1 MYKSWT
7 MCLDST
13 FCIALNNHKSKK
25 CWWHHSLLTQNH
37 CQFFGWSCV
46 SLIKFSC
53 WSKFLVN
60 IIIGFGVMTIF
71 LYKGFDQKSG
81 NWKYPPSEVCTITGD
96 CGKLEI
102 PNLAWIFLMKIYLML
117 QNVRFTVF
125 IVYKWKWVKKIP
137 PTLGL
142 I

>member
-1 MYKSWT
+1 MSGFHILHCSKST
-7 MCLDST
+7 INRKNVDD
-13 FCIALNNHKSKK
+13 IIV
-25 CWWHHSLLTQNH
+25 CWHNIIVN
-37 CQFFGWSCV
+37 FFWWSCV

-60 IIIGFGVMTIF
+60 VIIGFGVMTIF

-102 PNLAWIFLMKIYLML
+102 PNLAWMFLMKIYLLL
-117 QNVRFTVF
+117 QNVRFTIC
-125 IVYKWKWVKKIP
+125 IVYKWKQQGFKKSHP
-137 PTLGL
+137 D
-142 I
+142 